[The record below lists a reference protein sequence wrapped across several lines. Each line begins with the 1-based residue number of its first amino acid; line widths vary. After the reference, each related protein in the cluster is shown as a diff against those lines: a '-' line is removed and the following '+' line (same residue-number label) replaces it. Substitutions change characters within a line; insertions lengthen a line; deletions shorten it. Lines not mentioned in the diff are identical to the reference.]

1 MPNQLEEAEAVNYLS
16 SSNNEVIWCVHSLPV
31 SLIPLCSPTH
41 VQCKPGVPTTQLCLQ
56 AKKNVQT
63 KLLYLYSA
71 RGMTFV
77 AAMQITLFENAV
89 KRITIIAEMM

>member
-1 MPNQLEEAEAVNYLS
+1 MPNQLEEAEAVSYLS
-16 SSNNEVIWCVHSLPV
+16 SSKDEVIWCVHSLPV

-41 VQCKPGVPTTQLCLQ
+41 VQCEPGVPTQLCLQ

-71 RGMTFV
+71 RDMTFV